1 MRAVDAVAAGAGGFL
16 LRLDGAEHAGENL
29 AVVRP
34 SALAVGD
41 DAEGL
46 ALRHQRAG
54 GAEVDLQPGLDHGRL
69 GPLFGQ
75 HAVECG
81 LVDGG
86 DAEGDQLDARAGHGG
101 GDLGGVDAEHARG
114 VRAGEVG
121 GGLVPRGLPEP
132 DADRQNYFALGPES
146 SRRARSLAV
155 WATLRAYGRSGYREI
170 VERHIDL
177 AASLARRV
185 DEAPDLERLAETP
198 LNVVC
203 FRARPEGIADD
214 AALNALNARIA
225 EAIVDDG
232 RVLFG
237 STTYEGRTAF
247 RPAIVNWRTSE
258 RDIDLLVE
266 VTRELLER
274 EVSTSSAR

>member
-1 MRAVDAVAAGAGGFL
+1 M
-16 LRLDGAEHAGENL
+16 
-29 AVVRP
+29 
-34 SALAVGD
+34 
-41 DAEGL
+41 
-46 ALRHQRAG
+46 
-54 GAEVDLQPGLDHGRL
+54 
-69 GPLFGQ
+69 
-75 HAVECG
+75 
-81 LVDGG
+81 
-86 DAEGDQLDARAGHGG
+86 
-101 GDLGGVDAEHARG
+101 
-114 VRAGEVG
+114 
-121 GGLVPRGLPEP
+121 
-132 DADRQNYFALGPES
+132 
-146 SRRARSLAV
+146 

-214 AALNALNARIA
+214 AARNALNARIA